1 MSEIPQGVSTQISS
15 PNFDALELK
24 FTPNCGF
31 TLQKQNSL
39 QRIDSFGRILAESI
53 SGDPD
58 ILFSSPGRQLS
69 AKLRGMIV
77 DGDGTGRSILAISN
91 GSRPPS
97 RQDSEVPGEMDHT
110 PSFAPGGP
118 TLVPAALTTGVSNA
132 DHGENSCEERTLAA
146 ARQLSNLSVDAPARH
161 GNGGNK
167 AVTMK
172 KSAQPP
178 AKVVVPKHLQRPE
191 YKYPPYTQKKQ
202 PTRDMKMFQNDEH
215 FKEAMA
221 EWKRKRALNNR
232 SVRLCRERKQREL
245 KELEIKCNKLQAT
258 NKTLEKNLS
267 SVSETNNILLAAI
280 SNRKRLSPSEEVQVR
295 RLIAQFKKSS
305 GRR

>member
-1 MSEIPQGVSTQISS
+1 
-15 PNFDALELK
+15 
-24 FTPNCGF
+24 
-31 TLQKQNSL
+31 
-39 QRIDSFGRILAESI
+39 
-53 SGDPD
+53 
-58 ILFSSPGRQLS
+58 
-69 AKLRGMIV
+69 
-77 DGDGTGRSILAISN
+77 
-91 GSRPPS
+91 
-97 RQDSEVPGEMDHT
+97 
-110 PSFAPGGP
+110 
-118 TLVPAALTTGVSNA
+118 
-132 DHGENSCEERTLAA
+132 
-146 ARQLSNLSVDAPARH
+146 
-161 GNGGNK
+161 
-167 AVTMK
+167 
-172 KSAQPP
+172 
-178 AKVVVPKHLQRPE
+178 
-191 YKYPPYTQKKQ
+191 
-202 PTRDMKMFQNDEH
+202 MKMFQNDEH